1 MTARYYTGTDGA
13 LFVGGTQVAKIR
25 NWSLT
30 GEVETLETTT
40 TGDAARTFVYGIQNY
55 TGSCTALYY
64 ENSSAALEMSS
75 MLSNIIRTDATPA
88 GNTSTL
94 RLQLSASR
102 QVEATVLFTSA
113 SFAVST
119 GEIVSVD
126 LEFQVTGHLTT
137 ATLGSA

>member
-25 NWSLT
+25 NWSLN
-30 GEVETLETTT
+30 GEVESLETTT
-40 TGDAARTFVYGIQNY
+40 TGDSARTFIYGIQNY
-55 TGSCTALYY
+55 TGNCTALYY
-64 ENSSAALEMSS
+64 ENSSGALEMSS
-75 MLSNIIRTDATPA
+75 MLANIIRTDATPA

-94 RLQLSASR
+94 RLQLSGSR
-102 QVEATVLFTSA
+102 QIEATVLFTAA
-113 SFAVST
+113 SFGVTT

>member
-25 NWSLT
+25 NWSLN